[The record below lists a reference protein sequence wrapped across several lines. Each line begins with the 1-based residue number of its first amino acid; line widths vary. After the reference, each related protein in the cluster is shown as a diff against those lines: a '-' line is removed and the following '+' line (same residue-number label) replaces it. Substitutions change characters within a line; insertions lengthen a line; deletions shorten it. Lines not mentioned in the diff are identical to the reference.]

1 LRGPFAKTALRGA
14 TIAAAMARV
23 GPVVRAV
30 LVVVAV
36 IAATTAAAPAAR
48 IEEADVAEAKNKTLK
63 ITWVKSAIG
72 YPKNQKATITA
83 LGLHRLNQT
92 VEQPDNPA
100 VRGQIFKVQHLVR
113 VEE

>member
-1 LRGPFAKTALRGA
+1 VTVAD
-14 TIAAAMARV
+14 AMARA
-23 GPVVRAV
+23 GPVRVVQAAGVATVVITVVRA
-30 LVVVAV
+30 
-36 IAATTAAAPAAR
+36 APT
-48 IEEADVAEAKNKTLK
+48 EEAGVAEAKNKTIR

-72 YPKNQKATITA
+72 YPKNQKATIAA

-100 VRGQIFKVQHLVR
+100 VRGQVFRVQHLVR